1 MAITTKFLRD
11 IREGVE
17 VADSLEGKLDKKASQ
32 PELDGAKVAMK
43 EEDSD
48 DIEVSE
54 EDKVDLKK
62 EKDDEMDLE
71 MKEEEKEEEKKDLEM
86 KEEEKEEEK
95 KDLEMKE
102 EDEMDLEMKEEEDA
116 MDLEMKEEDEK
127 LDEDDEKKLEKE
139 EDAVVKEAAAALT
152 KDEDLPESFKIKV
165 ASIFE
170 AAVKR
175 ASRARIDAH
184 KKKMMEGFNKKLSES
199 KSKISNTLT
208 TQVDGYLDYVAEEW
222 MKENQV
228 AIESA
233 LRSTITEKFIGGL
246 KSLFE
251 SHYIEVPVEKANILS
266 KQETTIKNLEKELN
280 GELIKN
286 VELRKENIKLKK
298 SSMVKKLT
306 EGMSLNDAS
315 KFAELCEGVSFDNS
329 VSFGQKLKVIK
340 DTYFPKTKKITNDID
355 SSLLTE
361 GGLVHDEQQ
370 KGSPSDVDVYAQT
383 ISRMV
388 KR

>member
-11 IREGVE
+11 IRENIE
-17 VADSLEGKLDKKASQ
+17 VADSLEGKLGKRAIQ
-32 PELDGAKVAMK
+32 PELDGEKIAMK
-43 EEDSD
+43 EEDKEEV
-48 DIEVSE
+48 EVSE
-54 EDKVDLKK
+54 EDEVELKK
-62 EKDDEMDLE
+62 EDDKEADMKEEDEKEVE
-71 MKEEEKEEEKKDLEM
+71 MKEVDE
-86 KEEEKEEEK
+86 

-102 EDEMDLEMKEEEDA
+102 EDEK
-116 MDLEMKEEDEK
+116 DLEMKEEDAK
-127 LDEDDEKKLEKE
+127 LDDEEEKKLKEEE
-139 EDAVVKEAAAALT
+139 EDAVKEAADALT
-152 KDEDLPESFKIKV
+152 KDEDLPESFKTKV
-165 ASIFE
+165 SAIFE

-175 ASRARIDAH
+175 TATARINAH
-184 KKKMMEGFNKKLSES
+184 RKKMVESFNKKLSES

-251 SHYIEVPVEKANILS
+251 SHYIEVPAEKANILS
-266 KQETTIKNLEKELN
+266 EQEKKIKTLETELN
-280 GELIKN
+280 GELVKN

-298 SSMVKKLT
+298 SSMVKKVT
-306 EGMSLNDAS
+306 EDMSLSDAS

-361 GGLVHDEQQ
+361 GGLAHDEQ
-370 KGSPSDVDVYAQT
+370 KENPSDVDVYAQA